1 MMKCQRLKAAEQTYE
16 RVPVDRLTNSRE
28 RNSLKKGCPCSS
40 VAVYYLDVFPII
52 GCGGRFSPFFL
63 LLLRD
68 ESLAGDQSRSPVWLQ
83 PAQRGVKAGISP
95 ESPATATQMGNI
107 ASGVELKSAREH
119 VFRGS
124 PNFLWLTFHSI
135 LSRRISVGE
144 RSVIQHH
151 GPSSAL
157 DTVEW
162 TMRRDERRRR
172 DSLPVMAK

>member
-1 MMKCQRLKAAEQTYE
+1 MAFLNCCLLQGTISEDE
-16 RVPVDRLTNSRE
+16 SVPVDRLTNSRE

-40 VAVYYLDVFPII
+40 VAVHCISRVPRTARNLSGIHRKDLDVFPII

-107 ASGVELKSAREH
+107 ASGVSDKVVDLKSAREH

-124 PNFLWLTFHSI
+124 PNFLW
-135 LSRRISVGE
+135 
-144 RSVIQHH
+144 
-151 GPSSAL
+151 
-157 DTVEW
+157 
-162 TMRRDERRRR
+162 
-172 DSLPVMAK
+172 